1 MPRENSLTSDELAL
15 TADVIGAV
23 GTSQFYHCVLRLLDE
38 RIQCE
43 RRLVMKYSRYAMPEF
58 VFNTSLDTEAVGVY
72 LAGLYRL
79 DPLLRLVTNDSVRP
93 VVTFREIRLVDHE
106 NSFYDEIFRSG
117 QIYDELAITLPT
129 MGGAYVALCFDRESS
144 NFGSHEWNWANL
156 LFPILRRAHD
166 LHVKTALL
174 SGLNS
179 LFGGGRVG
187 ILTVADD
194 GKIVYRNDSWSRV
207 ANGVSD
213 EVIISQTLGKPERSP
228 SEIGNCIGHWEYLDP
243 RDAPVA
249 SYRTVFLEE
258 RSAGYIDQDVPTV
271 LATFH
276 QSFQLSPRET
286 QILEKMMRGY
296 PTDYISSKLG
306 LTSGTI
312 KNYKRRLYEKLDIK
326 SEREIFPLFINH
338 LFGSAER
345 QSLTGGAAKVL
356 GVGPT
361 ALPTLRSVT
370 TKGDEAG
377 KIQAATDGAAPRR
390 LHRV

>member
-1 MPRENSLTSDELAL
+1 MARETSLTSDELAL
-15 TADVIGAV
+15 TADVIGAI
-23 GTSQFYHCVLRLLDE
+23 GTSRFYHCVLRLLDE

-58 VFNTSLDTEAVGVY
+58 VLNTSLDAEAVGVY

-93 VVTFREIRLVDHE
+93 VVTFREIRLIDHE
-106 NSFYDEIFRSG
+106 NSFYDKIFQSG

-144 NFGSHEWNWANL
+144 EFGGHESNWANL
-156 LFPILRRAHD
+156 LFPVLRQAHD
-166 LHVKTALL
+166 VHVKTALL

-187 ILTVADD
+187 ILTVAED

-213 EVIISQTLGKPERSP
+213 EAIVSLTLGKPAGSP

-271 LATFH
+271 LKAFN
-276 QSFQLSPRET
+276 QSFLLSPRET

-296 PTDYISSKLG
+296 PTDYISAKLG
-306 LTSGTI
+306 LTSGTV

-338 LFGSAER
+338 LFGSSER
-345 QSLTGGAAKVL
+345 QSAGGGAAKGL

-361 ALPTLRSVT
+361 ARPTSRSVT
-370 TKGDEAG
+370 IKGNEVG
-377 KIQAATDGAAPRR
+377 KSLPAPEGAPARR

>member
-1 MPRENSLTSDELAL
+1 MPRETSLTSDELAL

-23 GTSQFYHCVLRLLDE
+23 GTAQFYQCVLRLLDE

-58 VFNTSLDTEAVGVY
+58 VLNTSLDAEAVDVY

-93 VVTFREIRLVDHE
+93 VVTFHEIRLIDHE
-106 NSFYDEIFRSG
+106 NGFYDEIFRSG

-144 NFGSHEWNWANL
+144 DFGGHELNWANL

-166 LHVKTALL
+166 VHVKTALL

-187 ILTVADD
+187 ILTIAED
-194 GKIVYRNDSWSRV
+194 GKIVYRNDSWATV

-213 EVIISQTLGKPERSP
+213 ETIVSRTLGKPEGCP
-228 SEIGNCIGHWEYLDP
+228 CEIGNCVGHWEYLDP

-271 LATFH
+271 LEAFN
-276 QSFQLSPRET
+276 QSFHLSPRET

-296 PTDYISSKLG
+296 PTDYISTKLG
-306 LTSGTI
+306 LSSGTV

-338 LFGSAER
+338 LFSSSER
-345 QSLTGGAAKVL
+345 QSAGAAL
-356 GVGPT
+356 MQGSGGG
-361 ALPTLRSVT
+361 SVT
-370 TKGDEAG
+370 RPALRAVTNIRK
-377 KIQAATDGAAPRR
+377 
-390 LHRV
+390 